1 MNFNSAGP
9 RYPPG
14 RKLSKRPT
22 ETPGLESTQTF
33 SPPPAYNPYD
43 DPQQYNNMPAYPPNQ
58 FGPGPGS
65 DYGPGGPI
73 MGSAGHGPGGVAMG
87 PAGYG
92 PGGPAMGAAGYGPAG
107 PAMGP
112 QDYGPRGPNMMPTQ
126 LFSDPLVANVAM
138 SYGSK
143 IVDSGKEIVD
153 REINKYVPVSTLKY
167 YFAVD
172 TNYVMRKLKLLFF
185 PFTHNDWSVKYEQNE
200 PVQPRYEVNAPDLYI
215 PTMAYVTYVLVAG
228 LALGTQNRFA
238 PEVLGVLASSALAW
252 SVVEILVALVTLYI
266 TNIQTKLKTFDLI
279 AYAGYKYVGII
290 TAVLLSIVLNKTGY
304 YIGLIY
310 CGFSLAIFMMR
321 SLKWQV
327 LAEVTSTQE
336 YSGYGGGGGNKRRLY
351 FLLFTA
357 GLQPLLMWW
366 LSAHLVPPPLPPVP
380 PNLMSQ

>member
-1 MNFNSAGP
+1 MHRTPLAET
-9 RYPPG
+9 PG

-65 DYGPGGPI
+65 DYGPGGSI

-185 PFTHNDWSVKYEQNE
+185 PFTHNN
-200 PVQPRYEVNAPDLYI
+200 
-215 PTMAYVTYVLVAG
+215 
-228 LALGTQNRFA
+228 
-238 PEVLGVLASSALAW
+238 
-252 SVVEILVALVTLYI
+252 
-266 TNIQTKLKTFDLI
+266 
-279 AYAGYKYVGII
+279 II
-290 TAVLLSIVLNKTGY
+290 TFKSITMLSLWKE
-304 YIGLIY
+304 L
-310 CGFSLAIFMMR
+310 
-321 SLKWQV
+321 
-327 LAEVTSTQE
+327 
-336 YSGYGGGGGNKRRLY
+336 
-351 FLLFTA
+351 
-357 GLQPLLMWW
+357 
-366 LSAHLVPPPLPPVP
+366 
-380 PNLMSQ
+380 